1 MVKLFITR
9 VYFRINCED
18 GERERTCAEMK
29 CFEKIILNDN

>member
-18 GERERTCAEMK
+18 GERENVRRDEV
-29 CFEKIILNDN
+29 F

>member
-18 GERERTCAEMK
+18 GERENVCRDEAFSC
-29 CFEKIILNDN
+29 